1 MAKSAIVSGART
13 DLPPGGTTPRT
24 PEVLARWTDGK
35 GRHRS
40 TALRRKGRGGQR
52 NPKPFGKPFR
62 IIGAGNLLITVAFP
76 GWSGLRY
83 TLLIVSGARTSLT
96 GWLAR
101 MGFADV
107 PRAVRD
113 LAALGITGAE
123 QPVLVALAQ
132 AADPDLAL
140 AGLAQVAER
149 DAGLIAAL
157 TADPSFR
164 ARLTAVLGVS
174 KFAADHLIRHPE
186 DSALLCGPDAARR
199 PDAKAVRAEFLRAVG
214 AGPDDPD
221 PVAGDPDPAALAA
234 AYHRRILYLTARDVT
249 DVATVDEVAEELAD
263 LADAVLES
271 ALAIARAELPA
282 DAAPVRLAVVAMGKC
297 GARELNYA
305 SDIDVIFVA
314 EPVPGPAGSTGTEE
328 AALKTATRLAA
339 GLIRACDQ
347 VTPEGSLFPVDPNL
361 RPEGRQGT
369 LVRTLA
375 SHLAYYDRWAK
386 TWEFQALLKARPA
399 AGDLALGRRYA
410 DAVAPLVWQAS
421 ARENFVEDVQA
432 MRRRVLDTLPKN
444 MAGREL
450 KLGPGGLR
458 DIEFAVQLLQLV
470 HGHTDERLRVPATL
484 RALAALADT
493 GYVGRADAEEL
504 ATAYRFLRQTEHL
517 LQVYQL
523 RRTHTLPTD
532 AAVLRR
538 LGRALGAGQR
548 PMIPN
553 VRVAPPDGHPSPARP
568 VPPGGARPAAPA
580 RADLAK
586 PPEEAFNEAWSKT
599 AQRARRLHE
608 KLFYRPLLD
617 AVAKLPSG
625 AARLTPE
632 AAMARLE
639 ALGYRD
645 PAGALRHIEALTSGL
660 RRRAAIQRTLLPVL
674 LGWFA
679 DAAEPDAGLL
689 AFRQV
694 SEALGETPWF
704 LRLLRDETKAAE
716 RMATVLAS
724 SRYAT
729 GLLLRAPDAVALFA
743 DDAELVPKPLD
754 ALRAEMLAAA
764 RRHHGD
770 AEQVAVAVRSL
781 RRRELFRVAV
791 ADVLGFT
798 GLTETGEALTA
809 ITTASLEAVLAA
821 TIAKV
826 EMEQRGPLP
835 ARFAVIAMGRY
846 GGHESGFGSD
856 ADVIFVYDPL
866 PFESAAPGAVAAPGE
881 LAAAERRASE
891 AAQAAGAEL
900 RRLLQ
905 LPAPDPPL
913 LVDADL
919 RPEGKQGPLV
929 RSLGACE
936 AYYAR
941 RAAVW
946 EWQALLRAEF
956 AAGDAE
962 LGAKFVA
969 LADRHRYQPG
979 GLTEKAVR
987 EIRRIKA
994 RVEAERIPR
1003 GTDRA
1008 LHLKLGPGGL
1018 SDVEWTV
1025 QLLQLQHGHAVPG
1038 LRTTRTLAALDAA
1051 LGAGLITESDAAAL
1065 SEAWRFAARIR
1076 DAIML
1081 VRGRAGDTLPARQD
1095 ELTAVAR
1102 LLGYKP
1108 PAPGGSG
1115 ANAAGQSGDSSSGPS
1130 SWSDT
1135 PAAALE
1141 EEYRRTARR
1150 ARKVM
1155 DRLFYG

>member
-1 MAKSAIVSGART
+1 VFPGRSASRYT
-13 DLPPGGTTPRT
+13 
-24 PEVLARWTDGK
+24 
-35 GRHRS
+35 
-40 TALRRKGRGGQR
+40 
-52 NPKPFGKPFR
+52 
-62 IIGAGNLLITVAFP
+62 LITV
-76 GWSGLRY
+76 S
-83 TLLIVSGARTSLT
+83 VARTSLS

-107 PRAVRD
+107 PRAERE
-113 LAALGITGAE
+113 LSALGITSEGH
-123 QPVLVALAQ
+123 PVLTACAQ

-140 AGLAQVAER
+140 DGLARIAER
-149 DAGLIAAL
+149 APDLIGAL
-157 TADPSFR
+157 SEDPALR
-164 ARLTAVLGVS
+164 VRLSAVLGVS
-174 KFAADHLIRHPE
+174 KAMADHLIRHPE
-186 DSALLCGPDAARR
+186 DVAVLRGPEAARR
-199 PDAKAVRAEFLRAVG
+199 LDATAVREEFLRAVA
-214 AGPDDPD
+214 AGPDDP
-221 PVAGDPDPAALAA
+221 GRLAA
-234 AYHRRILYLTARDVT
+234 AYHRRLLHLAGRDVT
-249 DVATVDEVAEELAD
+249 GEATVDEVAEELAD
-263 LADAVLES
+263 LADGVLEA
-271 ALAIARAELPA
+271 ALAIARAELPP
-282 DAAPVRLAVVAMGKC
+282 DSAPVRFSVVAMGKC

-314 EPVPGPAGSTGTEE
+314 EPHQHDAGSGEPTDE

-339 GLIRACDQ
+339 GLIRACERT
-347 VTPEGSLFPVDPNL
+347 TPEGSLFPVDPNL
-361 RPEGRQGT
+361 RPEGRQGP
-369 LVRTLA
+369 LVRSLA
-375 SHLAYYDRWAK
+375 SHLAYYERWAK

-399 AGDLALGRRYA
+399 AGDLALGKRYA
-410 DAVAPLVWQAS
+410 EAVAPLIWQAS
-421 ARENFVEDVQA
+421 RRENFVEDVQA
-432 MRRRVLDTLPKN
+432 MRRRVVDTLPKN

-470 HGHTDERLRVPATL
+470 HGRADERLRVPATL
-484 RALAALADT
+484 PALAALADG
-493 GYVGRADAEEL
+493 GYVGRADADDL
-504 ATAYRFLRQTEHL
+504 AQAYRFLRQTEHL
-517 LQVYQL
+517 LQLYQL

-532 AAVLRR
+532 PAVLRR
-538 LGRALGAGQR
+538 LGRA
-548 PMIPN
+548 IP
-553 VRVAPPDGHPSPARP
+553 P
-568 VPPGGARPAAPA
+568 APA
-580 RADLAK
+580 TPLRGPRAAAV
-586 PPEEAFNEAWSKT
+586 PPEEAFTEEWTRT
-599 AQRARRLHE
+599 AQRVRRLHE

-632 AAMARLE
+632 AARARLE

-679 DAAEPDAGLL
+679 DQAEPDAGLL

-716 RMATVLAS
+716 RMACVLAS

-729 GLLLRAPDAVALFA
+729 GLLMRAPEAVALFA
-743 DDAELVPKPLD
+743 DDAELVPKP
-754 ALRAEMLAAA
+754 AEVLRAEMMAAA
-764 RRHHGD
+764 RRHDGD
-770 AEQVAVAVRSL
+770 AEQAAVTVRSL
-781 RRRELFRVAV
+781 RRRELFRVA
-791 ADVLGFT
+791 AANVLG
-798 GLTETGEALTA
+798 LIDLAQTGEALTA
-809 ITTASLEAVLAA
+809 ITTAALDAVLAA

-826 EMEQRGPLP
+826 EAELGRPMPT
-835 ARFAVIAMGRY
+835 RFAVIAMGRY

-856 ADVIFVYDPL
+856 ADVIFVHDPD
-866 PFESAAPGAVAAPGE
+866 PGLDADGE
-881 LAAAERRASE
+881 RLASN
-891 AAQAAGAEL
+891 AAQAVGTEL

-905 LPAPDPPL
+905 IPAPDPPL

-929 RSLGACE
+929 RSLGACA

-941 RAAVW
+941 RAAAW
-946 EWQALLRAEF
+946 EWQALLRAE
-956 AAGDAE
+956 AVASEAGVGDPE
-962 LGAKFVA
+962 LGARFIA
-969 LADRHRYQPG
+969 LADHYRYPDG
-979 GLTEKAVR
+979 GLSDQAAR

-994 RVEAERIPR
+994 RVEAERVPR

-1025 QLLQLQHGHAVPG
+1025 QLLQLRHGHATGG

-1051 LGAGLITESDAAAL
+1051 VDAGLVAEPDAAAL
-1065 SEAWRFAARIR
+1065 RAAWCFAARIR
-1076 DAIML
+1076 NAIML
-1081 VRGRAGDTLPARQD
+1081 VRGRPGDTLPSKHD

-1108 PAPGGSG
+1108 TEPDPDH
-1115 ANAAGQSGDSSSGPS
+1115 AGLSGPS

-1141 EEYRRTARR
+1141 EDYRRTGRR
-1150 ARKVM
+1150 ARQVM